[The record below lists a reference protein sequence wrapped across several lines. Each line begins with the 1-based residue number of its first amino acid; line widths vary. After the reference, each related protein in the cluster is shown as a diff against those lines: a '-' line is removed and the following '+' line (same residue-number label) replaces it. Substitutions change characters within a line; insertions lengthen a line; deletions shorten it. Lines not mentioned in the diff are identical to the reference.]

1 MGDDLK
7 THLVDWSMV
16 CSPFFFFLI
25 SNNFFERR
33 RESSQNI
40 GGNKKHKQQGIYCVL
55 SYSV

>member
-16 CSPFFFFLI
+16 CCPFLFFLI

-40 GGNKKHKQQGIYCVL
+40 EGNKKHKQQGIYCVL